1 MYVKQITK
9 TLLLLTVFS
18 FIPLAAESCYAQG
31 TSLWQRRDNRMGD
44 LFSDVKARRAG
55 DLLVITIDQQSDVEN
70 LDQRTMRKQN
80 SSTAEG
86 TGTYGVGGGLGSA
99 AGNLNFDSE
108 TAGNRQFNGNTQ
120 FRSEREFSDRFTVQ
134 VIDTLPNGNLLV
146 SGKRNMSLEGDNRIL
161 VLSGIVRNVD
171 VTNANSVSSRLVSNL
186 TISYESATK
195 DSEHRFLNQSWL
207 GRKVNSIWP

>member
-1 MYVKQITK
+1 MYATQIAK
-9 TLLLLTVFS
+9 SLAILTIVSFLSFS
-18 FIPLAAESCYAQG
+18 AESCEAQRN
-31 TSLWQRRDNRMGD
+31 SLWQRRDSRMTD
-44 LFSDVKARRAG
+44 LFSDVKARRPG

-80 SSTAEG
+80 SSSAEG
-86 TGTYGVGGGLGSA
+86 NGTYGLGGGLGSA

-146 SGKRNMSLEGDNRIL
+146 TGKRNMSLEGDNRVL
-161 VLSGIVRNVD
+161 VLSGVVRNVD
-171 VTNANSVSSRLVSNL
+171 VGANNSISSRLVSNL
-186 TISYESATK
+186 TISYESAAQ
-195 DSEHRFLNQSWL
+195 DSEHGFLNQSWL
-207 GRKVNSIWP
+207 GRRFNRIWP